1 MRAMPTARIASM
13 PFQEKRSPISG
24 MPPLSVLVVVVVPA
38 FVIWKRVVWVVPLSS
53 TEDAI
58 EAL

>member
-1 MRAMPTARIASM
+1 MAPFPESARPAVMRAMPTARIASM

-38 FVIWKRVVWVVPLSS
+38 FVIWKDR
-53 TEDAI
+53 
-58 EAL
+58 